1 MKNTDQILLEEAY
14 EKIIENY
21 DSHMGKLFKL
31 GDIVMLKHA
40 ALTKLTPIYKNH
52 SPGDLFEVIGRD
64 SGTSPMRRFKVKS
77 LESGN
82 IYGVHSYNIQH
93 SNKPLEE
100 PVIRVPKLMKG
111 NVVCANCKREF
122 SLDLPG
128 KSHRDHCPRCLCS
141 VHIDSKP
148 GDRSVWCGKGEK
160 GSKDF
165 IHSILR
171 PIAKSSN
178 SSEAYILYQ
187 CETCGKQKVNVQA
200 LDDNVEELK
209 KLPVREFKTKK
220 YTI

>member
-111 NVVCANCKREF
+111 NV
-122 SLDLPG
+122 
-128 KSHRDHCPRCLCS
+128 CS